1 MTRTSSPGKSDLRVC
16 MLRFN
21 VVFQASRDWAFAA
34 QANFCLQ
41 HDSHSGV
48 SRSRRFCYKFSSL
61 SLAIFL

>member
-34 QANFCLQ
+34 QTNFC
-41 HDSHSGV
+41 
-48 SRSRRFCYKFSSL
+48 
-61 SLAIFL
+61 